1 MLCILYV
8 NVVGALLGVVALS
21 VERMLPE
28 ATPRRWVWCVTIP
41 MSMFLPGYYSTHHSW
56 SVSAALEGRSD
67 HALIDR
73 LGVGSLRV
81 FDPDWWVNTSSYNTL
96 INNVWLTVSAILIAW
111 AVANAW
117 RVWRVMRLARR
128 QTQPAK
134 IDGIPIVVTD
144 EIGPATVGLLS
155 SSVLVPQWVLAL
167 PAAQRRYVLR
177 HEEEHRRSHDGLLL
191 FVASLPLILA
201 PWSLA
206 LWWQVRRLCLAVEM
220 DCDSRVVGA
229 LGDPYAYGELLLRVA
244 EAGNR
249 GPRLQ
254 PAFLGM
260 GMLERR
266 LKQLL
271 APTRLRHLQRL
282 IVPTLALALLALV
295 IWMPHP
301 ISGHGSHAP
310 ATSTAITTHPS
321 SH

>member
-1 MLCILYV
+1 
-8 NVVGALLGVVALS
+8 
-21 VERMLPE
+21 
-28 ATPRRWVWCVTIP
+28 
-41 MSMFLPGYYSTHHSW
+41 MFLPGYYSTHHNW
-56 SVSAALEGRSD
+56 SVSAALAGRSE

-81 FDPDWWVNTSSYNTL
+81 FDPDWWLSTSSWNAL
-96 INNVWLTVSAILIAW
+96 INNAWLTISAILIAW
-111 AVANAW
+111 AIANAW

-128 QTQPAK
+128 QNDSARPVK

-155 SSVLVPQWVLAL
+155 SSVLVPQWVLTL
-167 PAAQRRYVLR
+167 PAAQRQYVLR
-177 HEEEHRRSHDGLLL
+177 HEEEHRRAHDGLLL

-220 DCDSRVVGA
+220 DCDSRVVRA
-229 LGDPYAYGELLLRVA
+229 LGDPHAYGELLVRVA

-301 ISGHGSHAP
+301 ISGHGSHTP
-310 ATSTAITTHPS
+310 GTMVSTATTHPS